1 VVVSLLII
9 IPLAGPLLVLLW
21 QAAAGGPL
29 AAVMAP
35 ARLLELGRNT
45 LLLAL
50 AVVAA
55 SLALGMATAWCTSRT
70 DLPRARLWST
80 MAAVPVA
87 IPSYVAAL
95 ALLGATGQRGLLSQ
109 VLGSFGLG
117 PMPTPRGFAAAWV
130 VLTLI
135 SFPYVHLLLVPAM
148 RSLDRGQEE
157 ASRGLGA
164 SRLRRL
170 ATITLPQVSNSVRSA
185 ALLVGLYVVADFGA
199 VSLLQYDTFTRAIY
213 LQYAGRVDRR
223 PALVLALVLVALALI
238 LVASDRAWRRQ
249 SQANRMSRARP
260 VAPVR
265 LRRSQRVLA
274 TGFLLLVSVASVG
287 LPVAILAGWWL
298 RGMGEGRAGGSV
310 VMELLR
316 SVGVSGVVGVVAA
329 AVTLPVA
336 YLTVRYRSRAG
347 RVVENT
353 AWATYSLP
361 HLTVGLAVLAT
372 GANVITPLY
381 QTLPLLLIAYLAM
394 FLAQALGPVQAALRR
409 VPISLEEAS
418 RALGRSALGT
428 LRRITLPLMIPGLAA
443 GAGLVFLTTMKELP
457 ATLLLRPTGF
467 ETLAVRVWSATSEGF
482 YTRGALA
489 ALVLLVVAAIPLHF
503 FVVRDLH
510 RAVDL

>member
-1 VVVSLLII
+1 
-9 IPLAGPLLVLLW
+9 
-21 QAAAGGPL
+21 
-29 AAVMAP
+29 
-35 ARLLELGRNT
+35 
-45 LLLAL
+45 
-50 AVVAA
+50 
-55 SLALGMATAWCTSRT
+55 
-70 DLPRARLWST
+70 
-80 MAAVPVA
+80 
-87 IPSYVAAL
+87 
-95 ALLGATGQRGLLSQ
+95 
-109 VLGSFGLG
+109 
-117 PMPTPRGFAAAWV
+117 
-130 VLTLI
+130 
-135 SFPYVHLLLVPAM
+135 
-148 RSLDRGQEE
+148 
-157 ASRGLGA
+157 
-164 SRLRRL
+164 
-170 ATITLPQVSNSVRSA
+170 
-185 ALLVGLYVVADFGA
+185 
-199 VSLLQYDTFTRAIY
+199 
-213 LQYAGRVDRR
+213 
-223 PALVLALVLVALALI
+223 
-238 LVASDRAWRRQ
+238 
-249 SQANRMSRARP
+249 
-260 VAPVR
+260 
-265 LRRSQRVLA
+265 VLA
-274 TGFLLLVSVASVG
+274 TGFLLVVSVASVG